1 MDHELVVMGQVLFPI
16 EHPVNLLIVLA
27 LGHFVA
33 DFPLQGDRMAVEKC
47 PGRDITLNWRWWIT
61 AHAATHGFMVSLLT
75 GVPLLGLAEMGTHLL
90 IDYGKTRLRY
100 SLLLD
105 QVMHLICKVVWTG
118 CLFLAV

>member
-1 MDHELVVMGQVLFPI
+1 MVAQSLFPI
-16 EHPVNLLIVLA
+16 EQPFNLLIVLA

-47 PGRDITLNWRWWIT
+47 PGKDVTLNWRWWIT

-75 GVPLLGLAEMGTHLL
+75 GVPLLGLAEMGAHLL
-90 IDYGKTRLRY
+90 IDYGKIHLRY

-105 QVMHLICKVVWTG
+105 QTLHLICKLVWIG